1 MTKKE
6 DLMFKRTLMQTLTP
20 IAATVALMLST
31 SSQAEN
37 LIDVYRAAMQ
47 NDPQFLASEARAEAA
62 KAGIGIARSSLL
74 PQISGGVGR
83 TKTFSDTEREGI
95 DEDTGLPSTA
105 SSETETDTDTISL
118 RLDQQIYNHATWV
131 GLSQAEKRA
140 AQAELGFK
148 GELQGLVVRAS
159 EAYFNVLSAQ
169 DGVQL
174 AQSELESIGKQL
186 EQTKQRF
193 NVGLIAITD
202 VHEAQARYDQA
213 QANMISAQ
221 NTLDNANESLRQITG
236 TYYQAISRLKADLP
250 LTSPDPASADDW
262 VKVAQ
267 ENNLSLRAQRQAA
280 DVARD
285 EIKRQRA
292 GHYPT
297 LALNGTYRDQQS
309 DSETTI
315 PSSPVDI
322 PGANDVKET
331 QVTLQLSV
339 PIFSGF
345 GTSAA
350 TDQASANYV
359 VAAQDMEK
367 QHRQTVRDARSAY
380 LGLQAAISSVKA
392 LTQAEMSAQSALE
405 ATQAGFEVGTRTI
418 VDVLQATSNLYQ
430 AKRNL
435 WRARYDYALNV
446 LRLKAA
452 AGTLVEDDL
461 VKVNSW
467 LE

>member
-1 MTKKE
+1 
-6 DLMFKRTLMQTLTP
+6 MFKRTLKHALTPLAATLT
-20 IAATVALMLST
+20 LLLSAP
-31 SSQAEN
+31 SQAEN
-37 LIDVYRAAMQ
+37 LLDVYRAALQ
-47 NDPQFLASEARAEAA
+47 NDPTFLASEARANAA
-62 KAGIGIARSSLL
+62 KEGIAIARSSLL
-74 PQISGGVGR
+74 PQISG
-83 TKTFSDTEREGI
+83 TISSSKTNTDTGGTTIPFGSTPVIDERER
-95 DEDTGLPSTA
+95 
-105 SSETETDTDTISL
+105 ETNTDRISL
-118 RLDQQIYNHATWV
+118 RLDQQIYHHDTWV
-131 GLSQAEKRA
+131 GLSQAKKRA
-140 AQAELGFK
+140 EQAELGFK
-148 GELQGLVVRAS
+148 GELQNLVVRAS

-236 TYYQAISRLKADLP
+236 SYYDSISRLKTDLP
-250 LTSPDPASADDW
+250 LSSPEPASADDW

-267 ENNLSLRAQRQAA
+267 ENNLSLLAQRLGVE
-280 DVARD
+280 VARD
-285 EIKRQRA
+285 EVKRQRA

-297 LALNGTYRDQQS
+297 LDLQATYS
-309 DSETTI
+309 DTDSDGDSTDLTNNNTSTFDNTDETKSI
-315 PSSPVDI
+315 
-322 PGANDVKET
+322 G
-331 QVTLQLSV
+331 LQLSV

-345 GTSAA
+345 RTSAS

-392 LTQAEMSAQSALE
+392 LTQAEISAQSALE

-452 AGTLVEDDL
+452 SGTLVEDDL

>member
-1 MTKKE
+1 
-6 DLMFKRTLMQTLTP
+6 MFKRTLKHALTP
-20 IAATVALMLST
+20 VAATMALLLSST
-31 SSQAEN
+31 SSAEN
-37 LIDVYRAAMQ
+37 LLDVYRAALQ
-47 NDPQFLASEARAEAA
+47 NDPTFLASEARANAA
-62 KAGIGIARSSLL
+62 KEGITIARASLL
-74 PQISGGVGR
+74 PQISGSVS
-83 TKTFSDTEREGI
+83 TSKSDSESSGTTVPFGATPVQNDSERE
-95 DEDTGLPSTA
+95 ST
-105 SSETETDTDTISL
+105 TDSINL
-118 RLDQQIYNHATWV
+118 RLDQELYNHATWV
-131 GLSQAEKRA
+131 GLSQAKKRA
-140 AQAELGFK
+140 EQAELGYK
-148 GELQGLVVRAS
+148 GELQNLVVRAS
-159 EAYFNVLSAQ
+159 EAYFNVLAAQ

-236 TYYQAISRLKADLP
+236 AYYDSISRLKTELP
-250 LTSPDPASADDW
+250 LTSPEPANADDW
-262 VKVAQ
+262 VRVAQ
-267 ENNLSLRAQRQAA
+267 ENNLSLQAQRLAA
-280 DVARD
+280 DVAR
-285 EIKRQRA
+285 EEVKRQRA

-297 LALNGTYRDQQS
+297 LDLQATYS
-309 DSETTI
+309 DTDSDGDSTDLANNTTSEFDNTQETKTI
-315 PSSPVDI
+315 GV
-322 PGANDVKET
+322 
-331 QVTLQLSV
+331 QLSV

-345 GTSAA
+345 RTSAS

-359 VAAQDMEK
+359 VATQDMEK

-392 LTQAEMSAQSALE
+392 LTQAEISAQSALE

-435 WRARYDYALNV
+435 WRARYDYALNI

>member
-1 MTKKE
+1 
-6 DLMFKRTLMQTLTP
+6 MFKRTLKHALTPVAATLT
-20 IAATVALMLST
+20 ILLSAP
-31 SSQAEN
+31 SQAEN
-37 LIDVYRAAMQ
+37 LLDVYRAALQ
-47 NDPQFLASEARAEAA
+47 NDPTFLASEARANAA
-62 KAGIGIARSSLL
+62 KEGIAIARSSLL
-74 PQISGGVGR
+74 PQISA
-83 TKTFSDTEREGI
+83 
-95 DEDTGLPSTA
+95 TA
-105 SSETETDTDTISL
+105 SKSKIDDTTETTPTSINDGDTETDRDAVSL
-118 RLDQQIYNHATWV
+118 RLDQQIYHHDTWI
-131 GLSQAEKRA
+131 GLSQAKKRA
-140 AQAELGFK
+140 EQAELGFK
-148 GELQGLVVRAS
+148 GELQSLVVRAS

-236 TYYQAISRLKADLP
+236 SYYQSISRLKTDLP
-250 LTSPDPASADDW
+250 LSSPTPASADDW

-267 ENNLSLRAQRQAA
+267 ENNLSLIAQRIGVE
-280 DVARD
+280 VAR
-285 EIKRQRA
+285 EEVKRQRA

-297 LALNGTYRDQQS
+297 LDLSATFSDS
-309 DSETTI
+309 DSEIDSTIDRSTETTNVGI
-315 PSSPVDI
+315 
-322 PGANDVKET
+322 T
-331 QVTLQLSV
+331 LSV

-345 GTSAA
+345 RTSAS

-392 LTQAEMSAQSALE
+392 LTQAEISAQSALE

-467 LE
+467 LQ

>member
-1 MTKKE
+1 
-6 DLMFKRTLMQTLTP
+6 MFKRTLKHALTPVAATLT
-20 IAATVALMLST
+20 ILLSAP
-31 SSQAEN
+31 SQAEN
-37 LIDVYRAAMQ
+37 LLDVYRAALQ
-47 NDPQFLASEARAEAA
+47 NDPTFLASEARANAA
-62 KAGIGIARSSLL
+62 KEGIAIARSSLL
-74 PQISGGVGR
+74 PQISA
-83 TKTFSDTEREGI
+83 
-95 DEDTGLPSTA
+95 TA
-105 SSETETDTDTISL
+105 SKSKIDDTTETTPTSINDGDTETDRDAVSL
-118 RLDQQIYNHATWV
+118 RLDQQIYHHDTWI
-131 GLSQAEKRA
+131 GLSQAKKRA
-140 AQAELGFK
+140 EQAELGFK
-148 GELQGLVVRAS
+148 GELQSLVVRAS

-236 TYYQAISRLKADLP
+236 SYYQSISRLKTDLP
-250 LTSPDPASADDW
+250 LSSPTPASADDW

-267 ENNLSLRAQRQAA
+267 ENNLSLIAQRIGVE
-280 DVARD
+280 VAR
-285 EIKRQRA
+285 EEVKRQRA

-297 LALNGTYRDQQS
+297 LDLSATFSDS
-309 DSETTI
+309 DSEIDSTIDRSTETTNVGI
-315 PSSPVDI
+315 
-322 PGANDVKET
+322 T
-331 QVTLQLSV
+331 LSV

-345 GTSAA
+345 RTSAS

-359 VAAQDMEK
+359 VASQDMEK

-392 LTQAEMSAQSALE
+392 LTQAEISAQSALE

-467 LE
+467 LQ

>member
-1 MTKKE
+1 
-6 DLMFKRTLMQTLTP
+6 MFKRTLKHALTPVAATLT
-20 IAATVALMLST
+20 LLLSAP
-31 SSQAEN
+31 SQAEN
-37 LIDVYRAAMQ
+37 LLDVYRAALQ
-47 NDPQFLASEARAEAA
+47 NDPTFLASEARATAA
-62 KAGIGIARSSLL
+62 KEGIAIARSSLL
-74 PQISGGVGR
+74 PQISGTVS
-83 TKTFSDTEREGI
+83 TSKTDQDSAGNQVFGA
-95 DEDTGLPSTA
+95 LVVP
-105 SSETETDTDTISL
+105 SETKSETNRDSISL
-118 RLDQQIYNHATWV
+118 RLDQQIYHHDTWI
-131 GLSQAEKRA
+131 GLSQAKKRA
-140 AQAELGFK
+140 EQAELGYK
-148 GELQGLVVRAS
+148 GELQALVVRAS

-174 AQSELESIGKQL
+174 AQSELEAIGKQL

-236 TYYQAISRLKADLP
+236 AYYRSISRLKTELP
-250 LTSPDPASADDW
+250 LISPEPASADDW

-267 ENNLSLRAQRQAA
+267 ENNLSLMAQRIGVE
-280 DVARD
+280 VAR
-285 EIKRQRA
+285 EEVKRQRA

-297 LALNGTYRDQQS
+297 LDLQATYS
-309 DSETTI
+309 DIDSDGDSTDLTDNTTSTFDNSQESKTI
-315 PSSPVDI
+315 
-322 PGANDVKET
+322 G
-331 QVTLQLSV
+331 LQLSV

-345 GTSAA
+345 RTSAS
-350 TDQASANYV
+350 TDQAAANYV

-392 LTQAEMSAQSALE
+392 LTQAEISAQSALE

-452 AGTLVEDDL
+452 AGTLVEEDL

>member
-1 MTKKE
+1 
-6 DLMFKRTLMQTLTP
+6 MFKRTLKHALTPLAATLT
-20 IAATVALMLST
+20 LLLSAP
-31 SSQAEN
+31 SQAEN
-37 LIDVYRAAMQ
+37 LLDVYRAALQ
-47 NDPQFLASEARAEAA
+47 NDPTFLASEARANAA
-62 KAGIGIARSSLL
+62 KEGIAIARSSLL
-74 PQISGGVGR
+74 PQISATASRSNTDGDQSR
-83 TKTFSDTEREGI
+83 TFIGEETLQPITQSGSSDTDVDRI
-95 DEDTGLPSTA
+95 N
-105 SSETETDTDTISL
+105 L
-118 RLDQQIYNHATWV
+118 RLDQQIYHHDTWI
-131 GLSQAEKRA
+131 GLSQAKKRSE
-140 AQAELGFK
+140 QAEIGYK
-148 GELQGLVVRAS
+148 GELQSLVVRAS

-236 TYYQAISRLKADLP
+236 SYYDKISRLKTELP
-250 LTSPDPASADDW
+250 LSSPEPASADDW

-267 ENNLSLRAQRQAA
+267 ENNLSLMAQRIGVE
-280 DVARD
+280 VAR
-285 EIKRQRA
+285 EEVKRQRA

-297 LALNGTYRDQQS
+297 LDLSASYTDTSEESTSTQDGVPGSFPGSQDSDGT
-309 DSETTI
+309 TVGIT
-315 PSSPVDI
+315 
-322 PGANDVKET
+322 
-331 QVTLQLSV
+331 LSV

-345 GTSAA
+345 RTSAS

-392 LTQAEMSAQSALE
+392 LTQAEISAQSALE

-435 WRARYDYALNV
+435 WRARYDYALNI

-452 AGTLVEDDL
+452 SGTLIEEDL

>member
-1 MTKKE
+1 
-6 DLMFKRTLMQTLTP
+6 MFKRTLKHALTPVAATLT
-20 IAATVALMLST
+20 ILLSAP
-31 SSQAEN
+31 SQAEN
-37 LIDVYRAAMQ
+37 LLDVYRAALQ
-47 NDPQFLASEARAEAA
+47 NDPTFLASEARANAA
-62 KAGIGIARSSLL
+62 KEGITIARSSLL
-74 PQISGGVGR
+74 PQISGTVSAS
-83 TKTFSDTEREGI
+83 KTDQDSSGNQVFGALI
-95 DEDTGLPSTA
+95 VP
-105 SSETETDTDTISL
+105 SETESETNRDSISL
-118 RLDQQIYNHATWV
+118 RLDQQIYHHDTWI
-131 GLSQAEKRA
+131 GLSQAKKRA
-140 AQAELGFK
+140 EQAELGYK
-148 GELQGLVVRAS
+148 GELQALVVRAS

-236 TYYQAISRLKADLP
+236 AYYSSISRLKTELP
-250 LTSPDPASADDW
+250 LTSPEPASADDW

-267 ENNLSLRAQRQAA
+267 ENNLSLMAQRIGM
-280 DVARD
+280 DVAR
-285 EIKRQRA
+285 EEVKRQRA

-297 LALNGTYRDQQS
+297 LDLQATYS
-309 DSETTI
+309 DIDSDGDSTDLTDNTTSTFDNSQESKTI
-315 PSSPVDI
+315 
-322 PGANDVKET
+322 G
-331 QVTLQLSV
+331 LQLSV

-345 GTSAA
+345 RTSAS

-359 VAAQDMEK
+359 VASQDMEK

-392 LTQAEMSAQSALE
+392 LTQAEISAQSALE

-467 LE
+467 LQ

>member
-1 MTKKE
+1 
-6 DLMFKRTLMQTLTP
+6 MFKRPLRLALTP
-20 IAATVALMLST
+20 VAATLLIALSAPGH
-31 SSQAEN
+31 AEN
-37 LIDVYRAAMQ
+37 LLDVYRAAQQ
-47 NDPQFLASEARAEAA
+47 NDPTFLASEARANAA
-62 KAGIGIARSSLL
+62 QAGITIARSSLL
-74 PQISGGVGR
+74 PQISGTVSSSR
-83 TKTFSDTEREGI
+83 TDSESSGNQVFGA
-95 DEDTGLPSTA
+95 LVVP
-105 SSETETDTDTISL
+105 SETEGETNRDSISL
-118 RLDQQIYNHATWV
+118 RLDQQLYHHDSWI
-131 GLSQAEKRA
+131 GLSQAKKRA
-140 AQAELGFK
+140 EQAELGYK
-148 GELQGLVVRAS
+148 GELQNLAVRSA

-221 NTLDNANESLRQITG
+221 NTLDNANESLRQVTG
-236 TYYQAISRLKADLP
+236 SYYGNISRLKTDLP
-250 LTSPDPASADDW
+250 LTSPEPASADDW

-267 ENNLSLRAQRQAA
+267 ENNLSLLAQRLAVE
-280 DVARD
+280 VARD
-285 EIKRQRA
+285 EVKRQRA

-297 LALNGTYRDQQS
+297 LDLFATYS
-309 DSETTI
+309 DADSDGDSTDLTDNTT
-315 PSSPVDI
+315 STFD
-322 PGANDVKET
+322 NT
-331 QVTLQLSV
+331 QESKTIGVQLSV

-345 GTSAA
+345 RTTGA
-350 TDQASANYV
+350 TDQAAANYV
-359 VAAQDMEK
+359 ESAQNMEK
-367 QHRQTVRDARSAY
+367 QHRQAVRDARSAY

-392 LTQAEMSAQSALE
+392 LTQAEISAQSALE

>member
-1 MTKKE
+1 
-6 DLMFKRTLMQTLTP
+6 MFKRTLSQTLTP
-20 IAATVALMLST
+20 VAATVALLI
-31 SSQAEN
+31 SSAGHAEN
-37 LIDVYRAAMQ
+37 LIDVYRAALQ
-47 NDPQFLASEARAEAA
+47 NDPQFLASEARANAA
-62 KAGIGIARSSLL
+62 KEGVTIARSVLL
-74 PQISGGVGR
+74 PQISGTVSKSKIDSR
-83 TKTFSDTEREGI
+83 TESSPISPNDDDSDTNR
-95 DEDTGLPSTA
+95 DVV
-105 SSETETDTDTISL
+105 SL
-118 RLDQQIYNHATWV
+118 RLDQQLYHHDSWV
-131 GLSQAEKRA
+131 GLSQAEKRST
-140 AQAELGFK
+140 QAELAFK
-148 GELQGLVVRAS
+148 AELQGLVVRSA

-221 NTLDNANESLRQITG
+221 NTLDNANESLRQITSA
-236 TYYQAISRLKADLP
+236 YYASINRLKTDLP

-267 ENNLSLRAQRQAA
+267 ESNLSLKAQRLAA
-280 DVARD
+280 EVAHD
-285 EIKRQRA
+285 EVKRQRA

-297 LALNGTYRDQQS
+297 LDLSASYTDTDSDGDRTALLTDTTSPFDNS
-309 DSETTI
+309 NETKSI
-315 PSSPVDI
+315 
-322 PGANDVKET
+322 G
-331 QVTLQLSV
+331 VTLSV

-345 GTSAA
+345 RTSAS

-392 LTQAEMSAQSALE
+392 LTQAEISAQSALE

>member
-1 MTKKE
+1 
-6 DLMFKRTLMQTLTP
+6 MFKRTLKLALTP
-20 IAATVALMLST
+20 VAATMALLLSST
-31 SSQAEN
+31 SQAED
-37 LIDVYRAAMQ
+37 LIEVYRAAIQ
-47 NDPQFLASEARAEAA
+47 NDPTFLASEARANAA
-62 KAGIGIARSSLL
+62 KEGVIIARSSLL
-74 PQISGGVGR
+74 PQI
-83 TKTFSDTEREGI
+83 
-95 DEDTGLPSTA
+95 TA
-105 SSETETDTDTISL
+105 SATSSKTDTDTAGTTVPFGATPVIDERERETNSDNITL
-118 RLDQQIYNHATWV
+118 RLDQQVYHHDTWI
-131 GLSQAEKRA
+131 GLSQAKKRA
-140 AQAELGFK
+140 EQAELGYK
-148 GELQGLVVRAS
+148 GELQALVVRAS
-159 EAYFNVLSAQ
+159 EAYFNVLAAQ
-169 DGVQL
+169 DGSQL

-221 NTLDNANESLRQITG
+221 NTLDNSNESLRQITG
-236 TYYQAISRLKADLP
+236 SYYDKISRLKTTLP
-250 LTSPDPASADDW
+250 LTSPEPARADDW

-267 ENNLSLRAQRQAA
+267 ENNLSLQAQRLAVE
-280 DVARD
+280 VAR
-285 EIKRQRA
+285 EEVKRQRA

-297 LALNGTYRDQQS
+297 LDLSARYS
-309 DSETTI
+309 DTDSDGDSTDLTTNTNSAFDNSEETT
-315 PSSPVDI
+315 SV
-322 PGANDVKET
+322 GLT
-331 QVTLQLSV
+331 LSV

-345 GTSAA
+345 RTNAS
-350 TDQASANYV
+350 TDQASANFV

-367 QHRQTVRDARSAY
+367 QNRQTVRDARSAY

-392 LTQAEMSAQSALE
+392 LTQAEISAQSALE

>member
-1 MTKKE
+1 
-6 DLMFKRTLMQTLTP
+6 MFKRTLKHALTPVAATLT
-20 IAATVALMLST
+20 LLLSAP
-31 SSQAEN
+31 SQAEN
-37 LIDVYRAAMQ
+37 LLDVYRAALQ
-47 NDPQFLASEARAEAA
+47 NDPTFLASEARANAA
-62 KAGIGIARSSLL
+62 REGITIARAALL
-74 PQISGGVGR
+74 PQISGTVTKGR
-83 TKTFSDTEREGI
+83 SEQET
-95 DEDTGLPSTA
+95 TGSEVLSGTVFPGNP
-105 SSETETDTDTISL
+105 SETTTNSDGV
-118 RLDQQIYNHATWV
+118 RLDLNQEIYDHSTWI
-131 GLSQAEKRA
+131 GLSQAKKRA
-140 AQAELGFK
+140 EQAELGYK
-148 GELQGLVVRAS
+148 GELQSLVVRAS

-236 TYYQAISRLKADLP
+236 DYYNSISRLKTDLP
-250 LTSPDPASADDW
+250 LTSPEPASADDW

-267 ENNLSLRAQRQAA
+267 ENNLSLLAQRLA
-280 DVARD
+280 VEIARD
-285 EIKRQRA
+285 EVKRQRA

-297 LALNGTYRDQQS
+297 LDLNASYS
-309 DSETTI
+309 DNDSDGDTTTTNINTGVVTESGFENGRETKSIGLT
-315 PSSPVDI
+315 
-322 PGANDVKET
+322 
-331 QVTLQLSV
+331 LSV

-345 GTSAA
+345 RTSAS

-392 LTQAEMSAQSALE
+392 LTQAEISAQSALE

-452 AGTLVEDDL
+452 AGTLVEEDL